1 MTYVFEKEINL
12 IHHVKVEYVIS
23 SITNE
28 IKVVDM
34 WYDGEPTKLSYM
46 LDERRLELMDDL
58 ERDYLVKSKEL
69 MSNEEAEWL
78 EGKAEI
84 AMGI

>member
-1 MTYVFEKEINL
+1 MTYVFEKEMKL
-12 IHHVKVEYVIS
+12 APLKVEYVMS

-34 WYDGEPTKLSYM
+34 WYDGKPSKISYM
-46 LDERRLELMDDL
+46 TDENRLNLMDEL
-58 ERDYLVKSKEL
+58 ERDYLDKSKDL

>member
-58 ERDYLVKSKEL
+58 ERDYLDKSKIL
-69 MSNEEAEWL
+69 
-78 EGKAEI
+78 
-84 AMGI
+84 

>member
-1 MTYVFEKEINL
+1 MTYVFEKEMEL
-12 IHHVKVEYVIS
+12 APLKVEYVMS

-34 WYDGEPTKLSYM
+34 WYDGKPSKISYM
-46 LDERRLELMDDL
+46 LDERRLELMDEL
-58 ERDYLVKSKEL
+58 ERDYLDKSKEL

>member
-1 MTYVFEKEINL
+1 MTYVFEKEMKL
-12 IHHVKVEYVIS
+12 APLKVEYVMS

-34 WYDGEPTKLSYM
+34 WYDGKPSKISYM
-46 LDERRLELMDDL
+46 SDENRLNLMDEL
-58 ERDYLVKSKEL
+58 ERDYLDKSKEL

>member
-1 MTYVFEKEINL
+1 MTYVFEKEMKL
-12 IHHVKVEYVIS
+12 ASLKVEYVIS

-46 LDERRLELMDDL
+46 LDERRLELMDEL
-58 ERDYLVKSKEL
+58 ERDYLNREKEF
-69 MSNEEAEWL
+69 MSSEEAEWL

>member
-1 MTYVFEKEINL
+1 MTFVFKKEMKL
-12 IHHVKVEYVIS
+12 ATLKVEYVMS
-23 SITNE
+23 SITKE

-34 WYDGEPTKLSYM
+34 WYDGKPSKISYM
-46 LDERRLELMDDL
+46 SDENRLNLMDEL
-58 ERDYLVKSKEL
+58 ERDYLDKSKEL

>member
-1 MTYVFEKEINL
+1 MTYVFEKEMKL
-12 IHHVKVEYVIS
+12 APLKVEYVIS

-34 WYDGEPTKLSYM
+34 WYDGKPSKISYM

-58 ERDYLVKSKEL
+58 ERDYLDKSKEL

>member
-1 MTYVFEKEINL
+1 MTYVFEKEMKL
-12 IHHVKVEYVIS
+12 ALLKVEYVIS
-23 SITNE
+23 SITNS

-34 WYDGEPTKLSYM
+34 WYGGKPSKISYM
-46 LDERRLELMDDL
+46 LDERRLELMDEL
-58 ERDYLVKSKEL
+58 ERDYLDKSKEL
-69 MSNEEAEWL
+69 MSNEEAKWL

>member
-1 MTYVFEKEINL
+1 MTFVFEKEMKL
-12 IHHVKVEYVIS
+12 STLKVEYVMS

-28 IKVVDM
+28 IKIVDM
-34 WYDGEPTKLSYM
+34 YYGGEPTKSSYM
-46 LDERRLELMDDL
+46 SDENRLNLMDEL
-58 ERDYLVKSKEL
+58 ERDYLNREKEF
-69 MSNEEAEWL
+69 MSSEEAEWL

>member
-1 MTYVFEKEINL
+1 MTYVFEKEMKL
-12 IHHVKVEYVIS
+12 APLKVEYVMS
-23 SITNE
+23 SITNG

-34 WYDGEPTKLSYM
+34 WYDGKPSKISYM
-46 LDERRLELMDDL
+46 SDENRLNLMDEL
-58 ERDYLVKSKEL
+58 ERDYLDKSKEL

-78 EGKAEI
+78 EGKAEL

>member
-1 MTYVFEKEINL
+1 MTYVFEKEMKL
-12 IHHVKVEYVIS
+12 ASLKVEYVIS

-34 WYDGEPTKLSYM
+34 WYDGEPTRLSYM

-58 ERDYLVKSKEL
+58 ERDYLDKSKEF